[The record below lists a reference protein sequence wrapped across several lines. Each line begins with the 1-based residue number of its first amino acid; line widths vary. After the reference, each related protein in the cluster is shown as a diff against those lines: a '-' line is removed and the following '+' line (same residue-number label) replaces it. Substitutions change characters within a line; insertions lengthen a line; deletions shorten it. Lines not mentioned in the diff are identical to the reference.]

1 LPDETGETLG
11 QHTWDEEVLRET
23 RGEFIF
29 CHVGPPSF
37 SIHDRL
43 SSSYHLLTGY
53 YPNQHSDLLQ
63 LLHETAVSL
72 GAKIRMGVAVTGID
86 PETRRVKLT
95 SGEILTGDVIVGA
108 DGATGV
114 SRRLLELDDEE
125 PVHRFNCYR

>member
-1 LPDETGETLG
+1 M
-11 QHTWDEEVLRET
+11 
-23 RGEFIF
+23 
-29 CHVGPPSF
+29 
-37 SIHDRL
+37 
-43 SSSYHLLTGY
+43 LTGY